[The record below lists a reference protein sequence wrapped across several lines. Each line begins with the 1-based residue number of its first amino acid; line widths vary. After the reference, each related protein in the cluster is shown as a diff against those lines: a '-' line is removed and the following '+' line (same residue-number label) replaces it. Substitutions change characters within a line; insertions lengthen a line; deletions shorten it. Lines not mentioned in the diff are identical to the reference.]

1 MRDRRSCAGDRTGVR
16 AGVMRRAA
24 GVAALAGFLV
34 PVAARSQ
41 QTLIGLV
48 LEDGTRRPLAGAE
61 VRVRAAVDSSGRARD
76 ARTDSA
82 GRFRLGITEPGR
94 FRLEVRKPGFEVLVT
109 PALDADVVTAGR
121 IELSLRA
128 AQSGVAALVRGRVV
142 DSTGEPI
149 GFAQVRVGPSGEQVT
164 DDAGRFDVA
173 LRVAGRLPITVR
185 RIGYRPLELTLAAMP
200 DTALRLVLEPLAGT
214 LETVHI
220 DADRTVAS
228 LERAGFYARLRER
241 ERGANTGHFVSP
253 EEIDRRRPIR
263 VSALLEGIPGIKVL
277 PISSKR
283 YAVHGTNGCAM
294 TVFMDGIR
302 ISSLSA
308 RVATD
313 IDEIVAPA
321 TLAGIEVYSRANAP
335 SDYRIADGTCGVL
348 LMWGK

>member
-1 MRDRRSCAGDRTGVR
+1 MRWIASVATLVASLAPAG
-16 AGVMRRAA
+16 ASA
-24 GVAALAGFLV
+24 
-34 PVAARSQ
+34 Q
-41 QTLIGLV
+41 QTMLGVV
-48 LEDGTRRPLAGAE
+48 LEDATRRPLAGAE
-61 VRVRAAVDSSGRARD
+61 VRVRAATDSTRPPEE

-82 GRFRLGITEPGR
+82 GRFRLGITDAVR

-109 PALDADVVTAGR
+109 PALALEILTSGP
-121 IELSLRA
+121 IELVLRP

-173 LRVAGRLPITVR
+173 LRVPGRLAVAVR
-185 RIGYRPLELTLAAMP
+185 RIGYRPLELSLPAMP
-200 DTALRLVLEPLAGT
+200 DTALRLVLNPLVGT

-228 LERAGFYARLRER
+228 LDRAGFYSRLRDH
-241 ERGANTGHFVSP
+241 ERGANTGYFISP

-263 VSALLEGIPGIKVL
+263 VSAMLEGIPGIKVL

-283 YAVHGTNGCAM
+283 YAVHGTNGCSM

-308 RVATD
+308 KVATD
-313 IDEIVAPA
+313 IDEIVAPT